1 MVNVSQGVSSGNI
14 VVVSVLTVRPTR
26 LMCHRGCPVGI
37 SLLCLC

>member
-1 MVNVSQGVSSGNI
+1 MKVAQGVSSGNI
-14 VVVSVLTVRPTR
+14 VIVSVLTVRWTW